1 MKIIIIGAVAA
12 GAKAAAKAKRILPDS
27 EITIYTDDTHISYSA
42 CGIPYFIEGN
52 FDDYQTLLVRSP
64 EEFRASGI
72 NVYIEHKVTKII
84 PESKQILIN
93 DKTKKVSFLDTYDKL
108 IIATGASPIIP
119 PIKNT
124 CFKNIYTVR
133 KIEDA
138 INIRKQLEHT
148 KRAVIIGGGY
158 IGLEMLEALHR
169 NKIHTTLIER
179 GAYLMP
185 VLDEDMSEIV
195 KGQLL
200 AIKDNNFE
208 IVTGQTVTEFCGDS
222 GGVLSVETNNG
233 NVYDADLV
241 IIAAGVKPNI
251 ELAVDANIKIGITGA
266 IKVNKRMETSIP
278 DIYAC
283 GDCCEET
290 QIITDTPVWMPLGS
304 NANKE
309 GRCAAINACGG
320 FEEFHGVLSS
330 AVTRCMHLTISMTG
344 LTQKAAEKVGYETIS
359 ALVTKNDKVGY
370 MPNANNITLK
380 IVAEKRTGKLL
391 GGQAVGVGDSDK
403 RINTLTTA
411 LLAGLTVDE
420 FERNDITYAP
430 PYAPTID
437 PLINAAQILRSKV
450 ERA

>member
-12 GAKAAAKAKRILPDS
+12 GAKAAAKAKRILPDA

-64 EEFRASGI
+64 EEFRASGV
-72 NVYIEHKVTKII
+72 NVNLQHKVTKII
-84 PESKQILIN
+84 PESKQILVN
-93 DKTKKVSFLDTYDKL
+93 DMTNKVSFLDTYDKL

-119 PIKNT
+119 SIKNN
-124 CFKNIYTVR
+124 CFKNIFTVR

-158 IGLEMLEALHR
+158 IGLEMLEALLRH
-169 NKIHTTLIER
+169 NIFTTLIER
-179 GAYLMP
+179 GEHLMP
-185 VLDEDMSEIV
+185 VLDEDMSDIV
-195 KGQLL
+195 KEQLL
-200 AIKDNNFE
+200 AIQDNNFE
-208 IVTGQTVTEFCGDS
+208 VVTGQTVTEFCGDS
-222 GGVLSVETNNG
+222 DGILSVETNSG

-241 IIAAGVKPNI
+241 IIASGVRPNT
-251 ELAVDANIKIGITGA
+251 ELAFDAGIKIGITGA
-266 IKVNKRMETSIP
+266 IKVNKRMETSVQ

-283 GDCCEET
+283 GDCCEEN
-290 QIITDTPVWMPLGS
+290 QIITNTPVWMPLGS

-320 FEEFHGVLSS
+320 LEEFHGVLSS
-330 AVTRCMHLTISMTG
+330 AVTRCMRLTISMTG
-344 LTQKAAEKVGYETIS
+344 LTQKDAERFGYETIA

-370 MPNANNITLK
+370 MPDANNITLK
-380 IVAEKRTGKLL
+380 IVAEKHTGKLL

-437 PLINAAQILRSKV
+437 PLLNAAQILRSKV
-450 ERA
+450 ER

>member
-12 GAKAAAKAKRILPDS
+12 GAKAAAKAKRILPDA

-64 EEFRASGI
+64 EEFRASGV
-72 NVYIEHKVTKII
+72 NVNLQHKVTKII
-84 PESKQILIN
+84 PESKRILVN
-93 DKTKKVSFLDTYDKL
+93 DMTNKVSFLDTYDKL

-119 PIKNT
+119 SIKNN
-124 CFKNIYTVR
+124 CFKNIFTVR

-138 INIRKQLEHT
+138 INIRNQLEHT

-158 IGLEMLEALHR
+158 IGLEMLEALLRH
-169 NKIHTTLIER
+169 NIFTTLIER
-179 GAYLMP
+179 GEHLMP
-185 VLDEDMSEIV
+185 VLDEDMSDIV
-195 KGQLL
+195 KEQLL
-200 AIKDNNFE
+200 AIQDNNFE
-208 IVTGQTVTEFCGDS
+208 VVTGQTVTEFCGDS
-222 GGVLSVETNNG
+222 DGILSVETNSG

-241 IIAAGVKPNI
+241 IIASGVRPNT
-251 ELAVDANIKIGITGA
+251 ELAFDAGIKIGITGA
-266 IKVNKRMETSIP
+266 IKVNKRMETSVQ

-283 GDCCEET
+283 GDCCEEN
-290 QIITDTPVWMPLGS
+290 QIITNTPVWMPLGS

-330 AVTRCMHLTISMTG
+330 AVTRCMRLTISMTG
-344 LTQKAAEKVGYETIS
+344 LTQKDAERFGYETIA

-370 MPNANNITLK
+370 MPDANNITLK
-380 IVAEKRTGKLL
+380 IVAEKHTGKLL

-437 PLINAAQILRSKV
+437 PLLNAAQILRSKV
-450 ERA
+450 ER

>member
-12 GAKAAAKAKRILPDS
+12 GAKAAAKAKRILPDA

-64 EEFRASGI
+64 EEFRASGV
-72 NVYIEHKVTKII
+72 NVNLQHKVTKII
-84 PESKQILIN
+84 PESKQILVN
-93 DKTKKVSFLDTYDKL
+93 DMQNKVSLLDTYDKL

-158 IGLEMLEALHR
+158 IGLEMLEALLRH
-169 NKIHTTLIER
+169 NIFTTLIER
-179 GAYLMP
+179 GEHLMP
-185 VLDEDMSEIV
+185 VLDEDMSDIV
-195 KGQLL
+195 KEQLL
-200 AIKDNNFE
+200 AIQDNNFE
-208 IVTGQTVTEFCGDS
+208 VVTGQTVTEFCGDS
-222 GGVLSVETNNG
+222 DGILSVETNSG

-241 IIAAGVKPNI
+241 IIASGVRPNT
-251 ELAVDANIKIGITGA
+251 ELAFDAGIKIGITGA
-266 IKVNKRMETSIP
+266 IKVNKRMETSVQ

-283 GDCCEET
+283 GDCCEEN
-290 QIITDTPVWMPLGS
+290 QIITNTPVWMPLGS

-330 AVTRCMHLTISMTG
+330 AVTRCMRLTISMTG
-344 LTQKAAEKVGYETIS
+344 LTQKDAERFGYETIA

-370 MPNANNITLK
+370 MPDANNITLK
-380 IVAEKRTGKLL
+380 IVAEKHTGKLL

-437 PLINAAQILRSKV
+437 PLLNAAQILRSKV
-450 ERA
+450 ER

>member
-12 GAKAAAKAKRILPDS
+12 GAKAAAKAKRILPDA

-64 EEFRASGI
+64 EEFRASGV
-72 NVYIEHKVTKII
+72 NVNLQHKVTKII
-84 PESKQILIN
+84 PESKQILVN
-93 DKTKKVSFLDTYDKL
+93 DMTNKVSFLDTYDKL

-119 PIKNT
+119 SIKNN
-124 CFKNIYTVR
+124 CFKNIFTVR

-138 INIRKQLEHT
+138 INIRNQLEHT

-158 IGLEMLEALHR
+158 IGLEMLEALLRH
-169 NKIHTTLIER
+169 NIFTTLIER
-179 GAYLMP
+179 GEHLMP

-195 KGQLL
+195 KEQLL

-208 IVTGQTVTEFCGDS
+208 VITGQTVTEFCGDS
-222 GGVLSVETNNG
+222 DGILSVETNSG

-241 IIAAGVKPNI
+241 IIASGVRPNT
-251 ELAVDANIKIGITGA
+251 ELAFDAGIKIGITGA
-266 IKVNKRMETSIP
+266 IKVNKRMETSVQ

-283 GDCCEET
+283 GDCCEEN
-290 QIITDTPVWMPLGS
+290 QIITNTPVWMPLGS

-330 AVTRCMHLTISMTG
+330 AVTRCMRLTISMTG
-344 LTQKAAEKVGYETIS
+344 LTQKDAERFGYETIA

-370 MPNANNITLK
+370 MPDANNITLK
-380 IVAEKRTGKLL
+380 IVAEKHTGKLL

-437 PLINAAQILRSKV
+437 PLLNAAQILRSKV
-450 ERA
+450 ER